1 MANGDFKFTVNEADY
16 RALMLKMQELADV
29 NKAPVIK
36 QAYRQG
42 SQILIAAGKSSFLSN
57 NKKKSGNLYRSFT
70 NSFKKKNSG
79 VLVGFKRG
87 KNAGNHAHLI
97 DKGTTHRY
105 TKKAYV
111 DKLGRHYPAGLY
123 RGKIDHAGAGSRGRE
138 KTGATYFWSYVV
150 QAKGQEAMNRIV
162 DAIYDAINEIKSRN

>member
-1 MANGDFKFTVNEADY
+1 MAKNNFKFTVNEADY
-16 RALMLKMQELADV
+16 RALMLKMQELGDI
-29 NKAPVIK
+29 NKTPVIK

-42 SQILIAAGKSSFLSN
+42 SKILITAGKSSFLSN
-57 NKKKSGNLYRSFT
+57 NKKKTGNLYRSFT

-97 DKGTTHRY
+97 DKGTTDRY
-105 TKKAYV
+105 TKK
-111 DKLGRHYPAGLY
+111 KLY
-123 RGKIDHAGAGSRGRE
+123 RGKIDRAGAGSRGRE
-138 KTGATYFWSYVV
+138 KTGATYFWSYIV

-162 DAIYDAINEIKSRN
+162 DAIYDAINEIKNRR

>member
-97 DKGTTHRY
+97 DKGTTDRY
-105 TKKAYV
+105 TKKGY
-111 DKLGRHYPAGLY
+111 Y